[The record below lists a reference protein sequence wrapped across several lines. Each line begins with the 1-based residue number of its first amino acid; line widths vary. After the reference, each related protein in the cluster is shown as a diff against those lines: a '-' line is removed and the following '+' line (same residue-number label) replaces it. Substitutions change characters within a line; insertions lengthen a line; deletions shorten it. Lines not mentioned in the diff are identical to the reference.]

1 MIIVSTDKRQRPPPY
16 HERPFNSTPFRFSQV
31 CCYSCLCA
39 YASLLASFQTLGF
52 PASTFRRGPPIRS
65 KIGPLLGEG
74 IEGNSDFWESLLLPP
89 VVTDY
94 KTSLSAQPHAGRVR
108 WIRLLACA
116 EPSFASLCCLVQ
128 PSFPPPP
135 APYYLGPTSRLSA
148 ISEIVD
154 DQTLLSTPRASGV
167 DNVIEYLEYQ
177 EQAEAEGQQQQQRAI
192 MSNWRNRFCK

>member
-1 MIIVSTDKRQRPPPY
+1 M
-16 HERPFNSTPFRFSQV
+16 ERGSKETQTFGNHF
-31 CCYSCLCA
+31 CY
-39 YASLLASFQTLGF
+39 
-52 PASTFRRGPPIRS
+52 P
-65 KIGPLLGEG
+65 
-74 IEGNSDFWESLLLPP
+74 LLPP

-94 KTSLSAQPHAGRVR
+94 KTLLSAQPHAGRVR
-108 WIRLLACA
+108 WVRLLACA

-177 EQAEAEGQQQQQRAI
+177 DQAEAKGQRRSAAESDDEQLEEPVL
-192 MSNWRNRFCK
+192 